1 MKSKIKKLS
10 IRNFLSN
17 GYVKV
22 PVNLKELNYISEFIF
37 RNLTKVLNIKKI
49 RRFF

>member
-10 IRNFLSN
+10 IERNFLSN

-37 RNLTKVLNIKKI
+37 RNLTKVLNIKK
-49 RRFF
+49 